1 MEQQFPRT
9 TVGGLSVS
17 RMIMGSN
24 WLLGWSHTS
33 PAADKAIQAR
43 YDSSEAFHPVLETY
57 LKYGVDTI
65 MAPFLFA
72 PKLVDAIKTIE
83 DKTGREIIM
92 VDTPIINVN
101 DTPEARREAEAV
113 IKKSAASGSKICLIH
128 HGCAEELVNKNKRT
142 IDRVD
147 DYTKMIRDAGMIPG
161 SSAHMPEIILFGDQN
176 NYDFETYIQIYNC
189 MGFMMQIEIE
199 TVATIIHE
207 AKKPVMTIK
216 PMAAGRCSP
225 FVGLSFAWNT
235 IRDMDMVTVGAH
247 TPAEVEEDIT
257 ISMAAI
263 EHRMPKLG
271 QRGSP
276 AENQAVLSAK
286 EP

>member
-9 TVGGLSVS
+9 TVGGISVS

-33 PAADKAIQAR
+33 LAADKQILDR
-43 YDSSEAFHPVLETY
+43 YNDAQKMHPVLETY

-65 MAPFLFA
+65 MAPFGFA
-72 PKLVDAIKTIE
+72 PKLVQAIHEVE
-83 DKTGREIIM
+83 DKTGKQVIM

-101 DTPEARREAEAV
+101 DSPAARKEAERDIRA
-113 IKKSAASGSKICLIH
+113 SAANGCKICLLH
-128 HGCAEELVNKNKRT
+128 HASGEELVNKNQRT
-142 IDRVD
+142 IARLD

-161 SSAHMPEIILFGDQN
+161 ISAHMPEIVLFCDQN
-176 NYDFETYIQIYNC
+176 QYDIETYVQIYNC

-199 TVATIIHE
+199 TVATIINN
-207 AKKPVMTIK
+207 ANKPVMTIK

-225 FVGLSFAWNT
+225 FVGLTFAWNT
-235 IRDMDMVTVGAH
+235 IRSGDMVTVGCH
-247 TPAEVEEDIT
+247 TPEEVEEDIA
-257 ISMAAI
+257 ISLAAI

-276 AENQAVLSAK
+276 AQEQAILA
-286 EP
+286 

>member
-9 TVGGLSVS
+9 TVAGLSVS
-17 RMIMGSN
+17 RMIMGTN

-33 PAADKAIQAR
+33 PAADKQILTR
-43 YDSSEAFHPVLETY
+43 YDESGKMHPVLETY

-65 MAPFLFA
+65 MAPFCFA
-72 PKLVDAIKTIE
+72 PLMVKAVHEVE
-83 DKTGREIIM
+83 DKTGQQIIM

-101 DTPEARREAEAV
+101 DTPAARREAEAS
-113 IKKSAASGSKICLIH
+113 IRQSAAAGSKICLIH
-128 HGCAEELVNKNKRT
+128 HGCGEELVNKNKRI
-142 IDRVD
+142 IDRLD

-161 SSAHMPEIILFGDQN
+161 ISAHMPEIVLFCDQN
-176 NYDFETYIQIYNC
+176 NYDVETYVQIYNC

-199 TVATIIHE
+199 TVATIINS

-225 FVGLSFAWNT
+225 FVGLTFAWNT
-235 IRDMDMVTVGAH
+235 IRTGDMVTVGCH
-247 TPAEVEEDIT
+247 TPEEVEEDIT
-257 ISMAAI
+257 ISLAAL

-276 AENQAVLSAK
+276 AQNQAVLVK
-286 EP
+286 